1 MESDVKDPAEEL
13 AEELVDV
20 RDKFVE
26 LARGDAS
33 RGEGY
38 RSIAD
43 GLAELLGELEAD
55 AATHQARLEVVLRG
69 LRTLAELMSA
79 RELPGDRAVQA
90 ESAADDPAS
99 EFREMFRKE
108 ARKRLSG
115 LSISMMGIFSESA
128 SQDALVQ
135 TADHMHAMKGA
146 SAMVGLAAISRL
158 VSAMEQ
164 VVLEMKRQSAAE
176 RTWPTRWLMRGFH
189 LLENAVGDAHLE
201 LDVAAADEVVGAL
214 AGWRNSGGAPASGKA
229 DPAKA
234 DPAKADPA
242 KADPAK
248 ADPEEPASTKPASVD
263 RTTAELPAHQRVND
277 DEPRPNPLDSYEGP
291 LEKRILV
298 VDDVETIAASVGFVL
313 SELGVPIDMAEHGE
327 EALEILRRRPYSLVI
342 SDVSMPRMD
351 GIALTRMI
359 RADEAT
365 SEIPVIL
372 LTSLDRP
379 DERDAGIEAGATDYI
394 IKGAI
399 GGGELLSRVKELLEF
414 APDVPA
420 GDFRSDNELRRIL
433 IAEDVE
439 TIAASIAFVLSE
451 GPFEIEIARNGAKA
465 LARLREGTYD
475 LLLSDVQM
483 PEMGGLE
490 LLQTIRADGGL
501 GELPV
506 ILLTSLQDPEV
517 QQEALD
523 MGADRFL
530 IKGEVGG
537 DKLREIVEEVA
548 SLVR

>member
-1 MESDVKDPAEEL
+1 MESDVKDPVEEL

-20 RDKFVE
+20 RDKFVK

-33 RGEGY
+33 RGQGY

-79 RELPGDRAVQA
+79 RELPGDRGVQA
-90 ESAADDPAS
+90 EAVADDPAS

-115 LSISMMGIFSESA
+115 LSISMMGIFSENA
-128 SQDALVQ
+128 SQDALSQ
-135 TADHMHAMKGA
+135 TADHLHAMKGA
-146 SAMVGLAAISRL
+146 SAMVGLSAISRL

-164 VVLEMKRQSAAE
+164 VVVDMKRQSAAE

-189 LLENAVGDAHLE
+189 LLENAVGDAHLN

-214 AGWRNSGGAPASGKA
+214 AGWRNSGGALASAKAAPAAPASDA
-229 DPAKA
+229 
-234 DPAKADPA
+234 
-242 KADPAK
+242 
-248 ADPEEPASTKPASVD
+248 PASTKPASVE
-263 RTTAELPAHQRVND
+263 RTTEELPAHQRVND
-277 DEPRPNPLDSYEGP
+277 DERSPSPLDSYEGP

-327 EALEILRRRPYSLVI
+327 EALEVLRRRPYSLVI

-351 GIALTRMI
+351 GVALTRMI

-490 LLQTIRADGGL
+490 LLQTIRADDVL

-537 DKLREIVEEVA
+537 DRLREIVKEVA
-548 SLVR
+548 SPVR